1 MSHLAASALEHH
13 APKIRDRFLAVA
25 GERIDPAIWLDAG
38 GVFFVVEH
46 LSLMATI
53 ARHDG
58 DEELQS
64 VLGSI
69 VVAVVDGDE
78 VALERV
84 PDPRMYPDR
93 WPWTA

>member
-1 MSHLAASALEHH
+1 MSHRAASALEHH

-38 GVFFVVEH
+38 GVFVVVEH
-46 LSLMATI
+46 LSLTATI

-58 DEELQS
+58 AEELQS
-64 VLGSI
+64 VPGSI

-84 PDPRMYPDR
+84 PDPRMDPDR

>member
-46 LSLMATI
+46 LSLTATI

-58 DEELQS
+58 AEELQS
-64 VLGSI
+64 VPGSI
-69 VVAVVDGDE
+69 VVAVVDGEE
-78 VALERV
+78 VAVERV
-84 PDPRMYPDR
+84 PDPRMYPER